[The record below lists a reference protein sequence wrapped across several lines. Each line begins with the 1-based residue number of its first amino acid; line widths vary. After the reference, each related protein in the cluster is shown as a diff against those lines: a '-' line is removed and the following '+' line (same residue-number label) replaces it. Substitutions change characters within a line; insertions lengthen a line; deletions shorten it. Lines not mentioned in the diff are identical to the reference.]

1 MRAILPG
8 DLHAAARALMARP
21 LAEWRPL
28 ADRLI
33 AEAHMAHRIVKR
45 LGRMHPGL
53 GDGSLMSRAMLCPLQ
68 HEAHPSDRLFLAAL
82 TLTLGRLLRW
92 YDRMDG

>member
-1 MRAILPG
+1 MRAVLPG

-21 LAEWRPL
+21 VADWAAL

-45 LGRMHPGL
+45 LGRIAPGL
-53 GDGSLMSRAMLCPLQ
+53 GDGSLMSRAMLAPARR
-68 HEAHPSDRLFLAAL
+68 ETHPADRLFLAAL
-82 TLTLGRLLRW
+82 EITIQRLLHW
-92 YDRMDG
+92 YRRNLR